1 MCNKIA
7 IVDLND
13 NIIGFEDK
21 IKVHKEGIL
30 HRAFSV
36 FIFNERNELL
46 LQKRAKTKYHSPS
59 LWSNTCCSHLSVGEE
74 MKIAVKNRLYLEM
87 GLKCNV
93 KFIKKFSYKISFMD
107 EMIENEIDYLYLGWS
122 NNNPI
127 INLDEVSDY
136 KWISQDELIEELK
149 KNPDKFTYW
158 FLKIIQLYD
167 IFNLSINLTS
177 K

>member
-1 MCNKIA
+1 M
-7 IVDLND
+7 
-13 NIIGFEDK
+13 F
-21 IKVHKEGIL
+21 
-30 HRAFSV
+30 
-36 FIFNERNELL
+36 
-46 LQKRAKTKYHSPS
+46 
-59 LWSNTCCSHLSVGEE
+59 SHLSVGEE

>member
-59 LWSNTCCSHLSVGEE
+59 LWSNTCSV
-74 MKIAVKNRLYLEM
+74 I
-87 GLKCNV
+87 
-93 KFIKKFSYKISFMD
+93 
-107 EMIENEIDYLYLGWS
+107 
-122 NNNPI
+122 
-127 INLDEVSDY
+127 
-136 KWISQDELIEELK
+136 
-149 KNPDKFTYW
+149 
-158 FLKIIQLYD
+158 
-167 IFNLSINLTS
+167 
-177 K
+177 

>member
-46 LQKRAKTKYHSPS
+46 LQKRAKTFLLP
-59 LWSNTCCSHLSVGEE
+59 E
-74 MKIAVKNRLYLEM
+74 MFRERA
-87 GLKCNV
+87 
-93 KFIKKFSYKISFMD
+93 FSKRY
-107 EMIENEIDYLYLGWS
+107 
-122 NNNPI
+122 
-127 INLDEVSDY
+127 
-136 KWISQDELIEELK
+136 
-149 KNPDKFTYW
+149 
-158 FLKIIQLYD
+158 
-167 IFNLSINLTS
+167 
-177 K
+177 